1 MNITIGRPYEEAI
14 RRIID
19 KEYAGNQTEVIRQAI
34 LAYER
39 MIEEEELMLVHRGV
53 SIEMVEAL
61 AGTTLLTSLDEVKR
75 LITK

>member
-1 MNITIGRPYEEAI
+1 
-14 RRIID
+14 
-19 KEYAGNQTEVIRQAI
+19 
-34 LAYER
+34 